1 MKKIILSMIL
11 VAATTGAFA
20 QKSNVT
26 KAKNKALMEVPD
38 FAGARADIKPA
49 LTDPTT
55 KDLASTWHV
64 AGTIGYK
71 ESQSVLTTSTEV
83 KGKAIMESYPYFLKA
98 YELDGL
104 PDAKGKIKPK
114 FQKDIKAKLK
124 EYFSN
129 NILVSYGAG
138 LYEKKKFD
146 ETINVF
152 ETYLGIPKLPMMN
165 NELKLDSNYITIK
178 YYTAI
183 AATNA
188 SMDSATYKNYLD
200 YQKKAIA
207 LYEDLKDDGYEELT
221 VHQLLAEEYQKC
233 KDTAKYVSTLKA
245 GFEKF
250 PQEGWFLQNL
260 INYYIF
266 SNKSKEAIAY
276 LDNAI
281 SREPGIAQYRYVKG
295 NLNESLGN
303 LDTAR
308 EDFNKALELDPTLAD
323 AHAGIGRLFYNKA
336 VKMSDEA
343 NDIKD
348 NKLYNAA
355 KKKADA
361 VFAESIPYFKKA
373 SELKPDEMEYKRTLK
388 TLYYR
393 LKMDKEFEA
402 LEKEM
407 NQ

>member
-1 MKKIILSMIL
+1 MIL
-11 VAATTGAFA
+11 VVATTSTFA
-20 QKSNVT
+20 QKSNVS

-38 FAGARADIKPA
+38 FAGARTDIKPA

-64 AGTIGYK
+64 AGMIGYK
-71 ESQSVLTTSTEV
+71 ESLSLLSTSTEV
-83 KGKAIMESYPYFLKA
+83 KGKAIMESYPYFLNA
-98 YELDGL
+98 YRLDSL

-114 FQKDIKAKLK
+114 FQKEIKAKIK
-124 EYFSN
+124 EYFTN

-138 LYEKKKFD
+138 LYEKKD
-146 ETINVF
+146 YDQTIKVF

-165 NELKLDSNYITIK
+165 NELKLDSNYFTIK

-188 SMDSATYKNYLD
+188 EYHD
-200 YQKKAIA
+200 KAIA
-207 LYEDLKDDGYEELT
+207 LYEDLRDDGYQEII
-221 VHQLLAEEYQKC
+221 VHQLLCEEYQKV
-233 KDTAKYVSTLKA
+233 KDTVKYVNILKA

-266 SNKSKEAIAY
+266 TNQSKDALTY

-281 SREPGIAQYRYVKG
+281 SREPKMAQYHYVKG
-295 NLNESLGN
+295 NLDESLGN
-303 LDTAR
+303 LDAAR
-308 EDFNKALELDPTLAD
+308 ADFDKALELDPNQAE

-336 VKMSDEA
+336 VKMSEAA
-343 NDIKD
+343 NDIRD
-348 NKLYNAA
+348 NKQYNIA

-373 SELKPDEMEYKRTLK
+373 SELKPEEMEYKRTLK

-393 LKMDKEFEA
+393 LKMDNEFDA

-407 NQ
+407 NK

>member
-11 VAATTGAFA
+11 VVATTSTFA
-20 QKSNVT
+20 QKSNVS

-38 FAGARADIKPA
+38 FAGARTDIKPA

-64 AGTIGYK
+64 AGMIGYK
-71 ESQSVLTTSTEV
+71 ESLSPLSTSNEV

-114 FQKDIKAKLK
+114 FQKDIKVKIK
-124 EYFSN
+124 EYFTN

-138 LYEKKKFD
+138 LYEKKKYD

-165 NELKLDSNYITIK
+165 NELKLDSNYFTIK

-188 SMDSATYKNYLD
+188 SNDSATYKNHLD

-207 LYEDLKDDGYEELT
+207 LYEDLRDDGYEELT
-221 VHQLLAEEYQKC
+221 VHQLLCEEYQKS
-233 KDTAKYVSTLKA
+233 KDTVKYVSTLKA

-260 INYYIF
+260 INYYIYA
-266 SNKSKEAIAY
+266 NKSKEALTY

-281 SREPGIAQYRYVKG
+281 SREPKMAQYHYVKG
-295 NLNESLGN
+295 NLDESLGN
-303 LDTAR
+303 LDAAR
-308 EDFNKALELDPTLAD
+308 ADFDKALELDANMAD

-336 VKMSDEA
+336 VKMSEAA

-393 LKMDKEFEA
+393 LKMDKDFDA

-407 NQ
+407 NK